1 MFGYGHA
8 RTLRKKLKRSESQQ
22 KQQNRGYDLGEPQRI
37 QEATEKYKQELNKGG
52 QEGIERKKK
61 QYEEF
66 NKRKYEGLSPEERNS
81 MQYEANRLINQNLEG
96 STRQLQA
103 QQRGHGIT
111 GRGGL
116 GFAQQHMLQQ
126 QAEEGKGLAQREI
139 EKENLKRQTQNKA
152 NAIAMELGGESQGV
166 LQQQHASELARL
178 EEETKKNRPFISNY
192 SQRFNRIG

>member
-8 RTLRKKLKRSESQQ
+8 RTLRKKLKKSESQLAHKNQ
-22 KQQNRGYDLGEPQRI
+22 GYDAAEPQRI
-37 QEATEKYKQELNKGG
+37 QEATERYKQEMNKGG
-52 QEGIERKKK
+52 QEGIERKRK
-61 QYEEF
+61 QYDEF
-66 NKRKYEGLSPEERNS
+66 NKRKYEGISPEERSS

-96 STRQLQA
+96 STRQLQS

-139 EKENLKRQTQNKA
+139 EKENLNRQMQNKA

-166 LQQQHASELARL
+166 LQQQQASELARL
-178 EEETKKNRPFISNY
+178 ENEENKTKKNIQNHY
-192 SQRFNRIG
+192 QRFNRIG